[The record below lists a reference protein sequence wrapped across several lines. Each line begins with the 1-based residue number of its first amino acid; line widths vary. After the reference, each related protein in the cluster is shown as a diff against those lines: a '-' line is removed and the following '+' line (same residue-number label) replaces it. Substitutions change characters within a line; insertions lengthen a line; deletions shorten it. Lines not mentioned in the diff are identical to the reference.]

1 MASLQARHS
10 RSCSLHPWTPVSR
23 LEGCTC
29 KRGPLF
35 HVVVRED
42 GKKSQTAV
50 GRNRREAE
58 RALTKIQGEVDEGVY
73 RPQKNI
79 RFDTFADA
87 WVDGLERKETT
98 KDSYR
103 STIAHAK
110 EAFGQRKVRQIQP
123 GDVVRLNVLMR
134 EKKLS
139 ASTRAKHLRVLHA
152 CLGSA
157 VSHGYAGRNPVND
170 LPAAEKPR
178 AQKKEAPYFTND
190 DIPRLFAEL
199 PEDIEGIANVYR
211 AICLTALKTGMR
223 EGELIA
229 LAWADVD
236 LQDEAIHVRHSV
248 TDGHLSDPKNHEK
261 RTVDVTPELVEMLGA
276 WWGACGKPPDGC
288 LVFPG
293 DTGGYVSPT
302 VLLRR
307 EFYPAMKRAGVERIG
322 PTGGKRTFHSLR
334 HTFAKRALENGR
346 QITWL
351 SRHLGHSSLKVTTDT
366 YGHWEAAERKR
377 EAALMAGVFGV

>member
-1 MASLQARHS
+1 LASLQARHG
-10 RSCSLHPWTPVSR
+10 RACSLYPWTPLSR

-29 KRGPLF
+29 ARGPLF
-35 HVVVRED
+35 HVVVREG

-58 RALTKIQGEVDEGVY
+58 RALTKIQGQVDEGMY
-73 RPQKNI
+73 RPQLNI
-79 RFDTFADA
+79 RFDAFADQ
-87 WVDGLERKETT
+87 WLDGLERKETT

-103 STIAHAK
+103 STIAYAK
-110 EAFGQRKVRQIQP
+110 DAFGERKVRQIQP
-123 GDVVRLNVLMR
+123 SDIARLNVVMR
-134 EKKLS
+134 ERKLS

-152 CLGSA
+152 CLSAA

-178 AQKKEAPYFTND
+178 PQRKESPYFTND
-190 DIPRLFAEL
+190 EIPRLFAEL
-199 PEDIEGIANVYR
+199 PEEVGEIASVYR
-211 AICLTALKTGMR
+211 VICLTALKTGMR

-229 LAWADVD
+229 LTWSDVD
-236 LQDEAIHVRHSV
+236 LQGEAIHVRRSV

-261 RTVDVTPELVEMLGA
+261 RTVDLTADVVEMLGA
-276 WWGACGKPPDGC
+276 WWGSCGRPPDGC

-307 EFYPAMKRAGVERIG
+307 ELYPAMKHAGIGRVG

-334 HTFAKRALENGR
+334 HTFAKRALESGR

-351 SRHLGHSSLKVTTDT
+351 SRHLGHSTLKITTDT

-377 EAALMAGVFGV
+377 EARLMAGVFGV